1 MHDSDIIKIENLCV
15 QFALQTNVVEAV
27 KGVSFSIKDKE
38 TLALVGESGSG
49 KSVTAMSILRLNEY
63 SGGTYSSGTIK
74 FKNKNGNIIDILSLD
89 KQELRKVRGNEIAMI
104 FQEPMSSLNPV
115 LTIGLQ
121 IIESII
127 LHQNVD
133 YTKGKEIAVNL
144 LNLVRIPEPAKQLNQ
159 YPHHF
164 SGGMR
169 QRLMIAMALSCKPKL
184 LIADEPSTALDV
196 TIQAQII
203 DLIKLLQNEVG
214 MAVLFIT
221 HDMGVVAEVADRVIV
236 MYEGNI
242 VEEGPVKEIFYQPTH
257 EYTKRLINAVPKLGS
272 MKGKELPE
280 KF

>member
-63 SGGTYSSGTIK
+63 SGGTYPSGTIK

-203 DLIKLLQNEVG
+203 DLIRLLQNEVG

-242 VEEGPVKEIFYQPTH
+242 VEEGPVKEIFYHPTH

>member
-1 MHDSDIIKIENLCV
+1 MRDTDIIQIENLCV
-15 QFALQTNVVEAV
+15 QFALQTIVVEAV

-49 KSVTAMSILRLNEY
+49 KSVTAMSLLRLNEY
-63 SGGTYSSGTIK
+63 SGGIYPSGEIK

-89 KQELRKVRGNEIAMI
+89 KQNLRKIRGNEIAMI

-115 LTIGLQ
+115 LTIGSQ

-144 LNLVRIPEPAKQLNQ
+144 LNLVRIPEPAKQLSQ

-203 DLIKLLQNEVG
+203 DLIRLLQNEVG

-257 EYTKRLINAVPKLGS
+257 EYTKRLISAVPKLGS

>member
-27 KGVSFSIKDKE
+27 RGVSFSIKDKE

-63 SGGTYSSGTIK
+63 SGGTYPSGTIK
-74 FKNKNGNIIDILSLD
+74 FKSKNGNIIDILSLD

-203 DLIKLLQNEVG
+203 DLIRLLQNEVG

>member
-27 KGVSFSIKDKE
+27 RGVSFTIKDKE

-242 VEEGPVKEIFYQPTH
+242 VEEGLVKEIFYQPTH

>member
-27 KGVSFSIKDKE
+27 RGVSFSIKDKE

-63 SGGTYSSGTIK
+63 SGGTYPSGTIK
-74 FKNKNGNIIDILSLD
+74 FKNKIGNIIDILSLD

-203 DLIKLLQNEVG
+203 DLIRLLQNEVG

>member
-1 MHDSDIIKIENLCV
+1 
-15 QFALQTNVVEAV
+15 
-27 KGVSFSIKDKE
+27 
-38 TLALVGESGSG
+38 
-49 KSVTAMSILRLNEY
+49 
-63 SGGTYSSGTIK
+63 
-74 FKNKNGNIIDILSLD
+74 
-89 KQELRKVRGNEIAMI
+89 
-104 FQEPMSSLNPV
+104 
-115 LTIGLQ
+115 
-121 IIESII
+121 
-127 LHQNVD
+127 
-133 YTKGKEIAVNL
+133 
-144 LNLVRIPEPAKQLNQ
+144 
-159 YPHHF
+159 
-164 SGGMR
+164 
-169 QRLMIAMALSCKPKL
+169 MIAMALSCKPKL

-272 MKGKELPE
+272 MKGKEFPE

>member
-1 MHDSDIIKIENLCV
+1 MVDCRAFLSKCFNYIDS
-15 QFALQTNVVEAV
+15 
-27 KGVSFSIKDKE
+27 GVLF
-38 TLALVGESGSG
+38 
-49 KSVTAMSILRLNEY
+49 
-63 SGGTYSSGTIK
+63 TYS
-74 FKNKNGNIIDILSLD
+74 
-89 KQELRKVRGNEIAMI
+89 
-104 FQEPMSSLNPV
+104 
-115 LTIGLQ
+115 
-121 IIESII
+121 
-127 LHQNVD
+127 
-133 YTKGKEIAVNL
+133 
-144 LNLVRIPEPAKQLNQ
+144 
-159 YPHHF
+159 YPHQF

-203 DLIKLLQNEVG
+203 DLIRLLQNEVG